1 MPKPGFAS
9 DDNCQATLVEIPAGA
24 APDMIREL
32 CLLGLTEEAS
42 IGILRVLMR
51 SDVATAAH
59 DPGEW

>member
-1 MPKPGFAS
+1 MPKPGFTS
-9 DDNCQATLVEIPAGA
+9 DDSGQAVVEIPAGA

-32 CLLGLTEEAS
+32 RSLGLTQETS

-51 SDVATAAH
+51 SDVQTAAH